1 MTDSE
6 RTLHG
11 DDEIDLNDD
20 DDDMDSSLGVSSSL
34 SGLPPSTSS
43 VNNVASTTDYPKN
56 HVLDNHQ
63 PSENSSQDQ
72 SKPYNEDSSPS
83 RVIMVSITAVT
94 NL

>member
-6 RTLHG
+6 RTIHG

-43 VNNVASTTDYPKN
+43 VNPDVNSNDYAKN
-56 HVLDNHQ
+56 HVVGDNHQ
-63 PSENSSQDQ
+63 PSENSKQDQ
-72 SKPYNEDSSPS
+72 PQPYNGESSPN
-83 RVIMVSITAVT
+83 RTVTVS
-94 NL
+94 LYR